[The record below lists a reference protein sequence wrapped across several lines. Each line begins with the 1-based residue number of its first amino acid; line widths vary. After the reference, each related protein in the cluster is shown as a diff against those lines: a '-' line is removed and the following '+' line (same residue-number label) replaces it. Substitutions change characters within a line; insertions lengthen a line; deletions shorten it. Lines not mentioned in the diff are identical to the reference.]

1 VRETSFTR
9 DRTEI
14 HVLSNWCWLGT
25 AREEAELQA
34 ILEAPPRV
42 EFDLDI
48 YRLLAK
54 RLPKSQLVALG

>member
-1 VRETSFTR
+1 
-9 DRTEI
+9 
-14 HVLSNWCWLGT
+14 VLSNWCWLGT